1 VAENES
7 NVWLD
12 LASDAYTTSTT
23 YLDAYL
29 RPEWERAIRQWQ
41 GKHAVGSKYLSD
53 AWQKRSCV
61 FRPKTRAAV
70 RKNEAAAAAAFFST
84 QDVVEIKP
92 VDDSDPINL
101 MAGEIMQGMVNFRLT
116 KTIPWFLTLIGAYQE
131 AQKVGVCASYQYWE
145 YDEGK
150 ADKPCIE
157 LIPPENLRIDPG
169 ANWIDPIN
177 TSPYLIHLIPMY
189 LGDVL
194 ERMRTPDPKTNEPK
208 WFPLTAAELMSAS
221 GERNDSTR
229 MVRDGNRADPK
240 EQSNSAFSEF
250 NIVWIRRN
258 IILKDGVDWLF
269 YTAGGEHMLSNPV
282 PRQTVYH
289 HGIRPYAMGACVL
302 EAFKVYP
309 DGIVSLTRDIQDEL
323 NEVTNQRLDNIK
335 FVLNKRYFVKRGAQ
349 VDMRSLSRNTPGS
362 STMMNDPEKD
372 VKESNW
378 PDVTSSSFQEQDR
391 LNLDF
396 DDLAGTF
403 SQSTV
408 QANRSLNETVGGM
421 TLISDGANQV
431 SEYQLRMFSETWVE
445 PVLRQLVALE
455 QAYETDPI
463 VLKFAGQNSQLFK
476 AYNMAQIP
484 DQLLSVDMNVSV
496 NVGIGSTNP
505 ETQIRR
511 FFYGMESLAKVVGP
525 DQFAQK
531 LDFEEV
537 VKEAFGKL
545 GYKDGKRFFN
555 LDEEDPRIA
564 ELKTEIERLQQQLM
578 MKRSPEVDAA
588 TAEKIRAEAV
598 NSRVDAALKA
608 MQAGQTI
615 ATIPAVAPVGD
626 EILAS
631 AGFEDMNGPPVATPP
646 ELGYSPPPRESRVRY
661 IRENPIIEEGG
672 EL

>member
-1 VAENES
+1 MAETDS
-7 NVWLD
+7 NIWLD
-12 LASDAYTTSTT
+12 LARDAYTTSTT

-41 GKHAVGSKYLSD
+41 GKHTVGSKYMSD

-61 FRPKTRAAV
+61 FRPKTRSAV

-92 VDDSDPINL
+92 VDDSDPMNL

-116 KTIPWFLTLIGAYQE
+116 KTIPWFLTLLGAYQE

-145 YDEGK
+145 YEEGK

-194 ERMRTPDPKTNEPK
+194 TRMRTPDPKTLEPR
-208 WFPLTAAELMSAS
+208 WYPLTPAELMSAS
-221 GERNDSTR
+221 GEQNDSTR

-240 EQSNSAFSEF
+240 EQSNSAFDEF
-250 NIVWIRRN
+250 TIVWIRRN
-258 IILKDGVDWLF
+258 IIRKDGVDWLF
-269 YTAGGEHMLSNPV
+269 YTAGGEYLLSDPV
-282 PRQTVYH
+282 PLKTVYH
-289 HGIRPYAMGACVL
+289 HGMRPYAMGACVL

-309 DGIVSLTRDIQDEL
+309 SGIVTLTRDIQDEL

-349 VDMRSLSRNTPGS
+349 VDVRSLTRNAPGGV
-362 STMMNDPEKD
+362 TMMNDPDAD
-372 VKESNW
+372 VKELNW
-378 PDVTSSSFQEQDR
+378 PDVTGSSFQEQDR

-455 QAYETDPI
+455 QTYETDPI
-463 VLKFAGQNSQLFK
+463 VFKFAGQNSQLFK
-476 AYNMAQIP
+476 TYNLSQIP

-505 ETQIRR
+505 ETQVRR

-525 DQFAQK
+525 DQFAQR

-555 LDEEDPRIA
+555 LDQEDPRIA
-564 ELKTEIERLQQQLM
+564 QLQAQIEQLQQQLM

-626 EILAS
+626 EILTS

-646 ELGYSPPPRESRVRY
+646 EAGYSPPTRESHVRY
-661 IRENPIIEEGG
+661 IRENPIIEEEGG
-672 EL
+672 L